1 MSGGKRAASSE
12 LAEEPDA
19 KAAKLDDS
27 ADAKEKP
34 AELAEEAADQEGE
47 DGDAAPTRRSSR
59 ARKAPVKGRDAPGK
73 AAKGAEPKMVTVTY
87 KEGDVL
93 GEHLHA
99 VGTLVE
105 VKIPAESTVSGNPQ
119 VRARSKRDQSNA
131 RLERGR
137 VRRRARIHPDCP
149 PRATPGERPAIAA
162 TLELPDPSLNPRDR
176 FRAFRVFARL
186 PRAAAIRR
194 GAFSRARQ
202 RARVRT
208 KTPPGE
214 DVFPPS
220 DARLARAPTDPSR
233 FPRSSRRSTFPT
245 DQVRARQLWG
255 TDTYTSDSDLVA
267 VLMHR
272 GYYLPSA
279 ATPPSLVELRAVV
292 RAVAPLETY
301 ASTSRNGVR
310 SRSWGA
316 VRVGCSFAV
325 ESCVA
330 VLSAA
335 KAKERGGGGLGV
347 AIPGEP
353 AAPRAKGPGAKKAAA
368 AAAAAADDAP
378 ATFVTLTPDPDRFA
392 ATTPTFFP
400 NNVESVVNT
409 RASAANSERR
419 GKLVREV
426 TVQYNLCNE
435 PWLKYGAAAVAD
447 RGFKKSEWTAAR
459 LRRETLFLESHA
471 HRYELS
477 FEGDPEAVDD
487 EGKGLAS
494 EDAYRF
500 ARCVAPK
507 SLTETTRL
515 GVPLP
520 PSELAD
526 VKTGLKWSDVTFGA
540 GSVVVK
546 GQEVKVVR
554 LQFMART

>member
-1 MSGGKRAASSE
+1 LS
-12 LAEEPDA
+12 
-19 KAAKLDDS
+19 
-27 ADAKEKP
+27 
-34 AELAEEAADQEGE
+34 
-47 DGDAAPTRRSSR
+47 
-59 ARKAPVKGRDAPGK
+59 
-73 AAKGAEPKMVTVTY
+73 
-87 KEGDVL
+87 
-93 GEHLHA
+93 
-99 VGTLVE
+99 
-105 VKIPAESTVSGNPQ
+105 
-119 VRARSKRDQSNA
+119 
-131 RLERGR
+131 
-137 VRRRARIHPDCP
+137 
-149 PRATPGERPAIAA
+149 
-162 TLELPDPSLNPRDR
+162 
-176 FRAFRVFARL
+176 
-186 PRAAAIRR
+186 
-194 GAFSRARQ
+194 
-202 RARVRT
+202 
-208 KTPPGE
+208 
-214 DVFPPS
+214 
-220 DARLARAPTDPSR
+220 
-233 FPRSSRRSTFPT
+233 FPT

-353 AAPRAKGPGAKKAAA
+353 SAPRAKGPGAKKAAA

>member
-105 VKIPAESTVSGNPQ
+105 VKIPAESTVSGNP
-119 VRARSKRDQSNA
+119 
-131 RLERGR
+131 
-137 VRRRARIHPDCP
+137 
-149 PRATPGERPAIAA
+149 
-162 TLELPDPSLNPRDR
+162 
-176 FRAFRVFARL
+176 
-186 PRAAAIRR
+186 
-194 GAFSRARQ
+194 
-202 RARVRT
+202 
-208 KTPPGE
+208 
-214 DVFPPS
+214 
-220 DARLARAPTDPSR
+220 
-233 FPRSSRRSTFPT
+233 
-245 DQVRARQLWG
+245 QVRARQLWG